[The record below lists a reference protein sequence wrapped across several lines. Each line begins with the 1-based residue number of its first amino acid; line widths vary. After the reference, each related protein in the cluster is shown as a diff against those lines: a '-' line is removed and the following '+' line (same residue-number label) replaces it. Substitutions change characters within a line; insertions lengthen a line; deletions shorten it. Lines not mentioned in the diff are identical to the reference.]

1 MDNFDTNRVALNDSL
16 SELTSINRL
25 LGNTKITLNVVIEIV
40 QAHPEKLFHIVDLG
54 CGAGDNLRAIGD
66 WCFKNDREIVLT
78 GIDGNVHILDYAKSQ
93 KSMTKINFKQA
104 DILDAQFELEACDIL
119 ISSHF
124 IYRFTDDQ
132 LVNFINKSIKKVS
145 KAIIF
150 SELQRHVFSYYAF
163 TFLGKL
169 WSFSPMIIQDG
180 LKAIKNSFQERELR
194 NILERLDASSYTLQW
209 KWAFRY
215 LIRINC

>member
-1 MDNFDTNRVALNDSL
+1 MDTFDTNKAVLNDSL
-16 SELTSINRL
+16 NELTSINRL
-25 LGNTKITLNVVIEIV
+25 LGNTKITLNAVIEIV
-40 QAHPEKLFHIVDLG
+40 QANPEKVFHIIDLG

-66 WCFKNDREIVLT
+66 WCFENDREINLT
-78 GIDGNVHILDYAKSQ
+78 GIDGNEYILDHAKSQ
-93 KSMTKINFKQA
+93 KSKTKIDFKQA

-132 LVNFINKSIKKVS
+132 LVDFINKSIKKVD

-163 TFLGKL
+163 TFFGRLL
-169 WSFSPMIIQDG
+169 SFKPMILQDG
-180 LKAIKNSFQERELR
+180 LKAIKNSFQEKELK
-194 NILERLDASSYTLQW
+194 NILTRLNASSYTLRW

-215 LIRINC
+215 LIKINC